1 MSAPDRPDRPD
12 NETARPGA
20 NGDAARAP
28 HVDRALDALAAEA
41 APDLPA
47 LSAVLEAELASIA
60 PVSPRRPL
68 HQLAM
73 FVAASLVYAGL
84 LLAFQSLR
92 ADLGELPM
100 GWIAG
105 AGAAWFIGFSLATY
119 FALVPRAGTMTP
131 RWRTALAITAVTSVA
146 FIALG
151 LTMHP
156 HGPDSLHYGMPHLL
170 RGHGC
175 LWLGLATALVPVV
188 LGAIFLRG
196 AVPVFSRWIA
206 ATLGAAGG
214 CLGGLLLHM
223 HCRIADGPH
232 IGIVH
237 GGVVVVAAALAAL
250 LVPRATD
257 RPFK

>member
-1 MSAPDRPDRPD
+1 MSAGDRPDP
-12 NETARPGA
+12 NAPS
-20 NGDAARAP
+20 DAA
-28 HVDRALDALAAEA
+28 VDHALDALGND
-41 APDLPA
+41 APPKLPE

-60 PVSPRRPL
+60 PVSPRRPIR
-68 HQLAM
+68 QLGM
-73 FVAASLVYAGL
+73 FIAASLVYAGL
-84 LLAFQSLR
+84 LLAFLSLR
-92 ADLGELPM
+92 ADLWGLPM
-100 GWIAG
+100 AWIVG
-105 AGAAWFIGFSLATY
+105 AGIAWFTGFSLATY
-119 FALVPRAGTMTP
+119 FALVPARGTMTP
-131 RWRTALAITAVTSVA
+131 RWRPALAITAVTSVA

-151 LTMHP
+151 LNVHP
-156 HGPDSLHYGMPHLL
+156 SVPGVSLHYGMPHLL
-170 RGHGC
+170 KGHGC

-223 HCRIADGPH
+223 HCRIADGAH
-232 IGIVH
+232 IGIIH

-257 RPFK
+257 KPFR

>member
-1 MSAPDRPDRPD
+1 MSATDRPDVP
-12 NETARPGA
+12 
-20 NGDAARAP
+20 AP
-28 HVDRALDALAAEA
+28 AVDRALDALAAEA
-41 APDLPA
+41 PPNLPE

-60 PVSPRRPL
+60 PVSPRRPIR
-68 HQLAM
+68 QLGM

-84 LLAFQSLR
+84 LLAFLSLR
-92 ADLGELPM
+92 ADLSGLPM
-100 GWIAG
+100 AWILG
-105 AGAAWFIGFSLATY
+105 AGIAWFTGFSLATY
-119 FALVPRAGTMTP
+119 FALVPARGTMRP
-131 RWRTALAITAVTSVA
+131 RWRAALAITAVTSIA

-151 LTMHP
+151 LDMHP
-156 HGPDSLHYGMPHLL
+156 SVPGVSLDYGMPRLL
-170 RGHGC
+170 HGHGC

-232 IGIVH
+232 IGIIH

>member
-1 MSAPDRPDRPD
+1 VSATDDPTTPSP
-12 NETARPGA
+12 A
-20 NGDAARAP
+20 
-28 HVDRALDALAAEA
+28 VDRALDALAAG
-41 APDLPA
+41 APPNLPE
-47 LSAVLEAELASIA
+47 LSAVLEAELAAIA

-68 HQLAM
+68 RQLGM
-73 FVAASLVYAGL
+73 FIAASLVYAGL
-84 LLAFQSLR
+84 LLAFLSLR
-92 ADLGELPM
+92 ADLAGLPM
-100 GWIAG
+100 AWIIG
-105 AGAAWFIGFSLATY
+105 AGIAWFTGFSLATY
-119 FALVPRAGTMTP
+119 FALVPARGTMQP
-131 RWRTALAITAVTSVA
+131 RWRAALAITAVTSIA

-151 LTMHP
+151 LNMHP
-156 HGPDSLHYGMPHLL
+156 SVPGVSLDYGMPHLL

-232 IGIVH
+232 IGIIH

-257 RPFK
+257 KPFR

>member
-1 MSAPDRPDRPD
+1 VSAPDRPDD
-12 NETARPGA
+12 KTAR
-20 NGDAARAP
+20 RASTAP
-28 HVDRALDALAAEA
+28 PAGSAESPVVERALGALAAEA
-41 APDLPA
+41 APELPE

-60 PVSPRRPL
+60 PVSPRRPVR
-68 HQLAM
+68 QLGM
-73 FVAASLVYAGL
+73 FIAASLVYAGL
-84 LLAFQSLR
+84 LLAFLSLR
-92 ADLGELPM
+92 ADLGELPKA
-100 GWIAG
+100 WIAG

-131 RWRTALAITAVTSVA
+131 RWRAALAITLVTSVA

-151 LTMHP
+151 LNIHP
-156 HGPDSLHYGMPHLL
+156 HGRDSMHYGMPHLL

-232 IGIVH
+232 IGIIH

>member
-1 MSAPDRPDRPD
+1 M
-12 NETARPGA
+12 
-20 NGDAARAP
+20 
-28 HVDRALDALAAEA
+28 
-41 APDLPA
+41 
-47 LSAVLEAELASIA
+47 
-60 PVSPRRPL
+60 PRLL
-68 HQLAM
+68 H
-73 FVAASLVYAGL
+73 
-84 LLAFQSLR
+84 
-92 ADLGELPM
+92 
-100 GWIAG
+100 
-105 AGAAWFIGFSLATY
+105 
-119 FALVPRAGTMTP
+119 
-131 RWRTALAITAVTSVA
+131 
-146 FIALG
+146 
-151 LTMHP
+151 
-156 HGPDSLHYGMPHLL
+156 
-170 RGHGC
+170 GHGC

-232 IGIVH
+232 IGIIH